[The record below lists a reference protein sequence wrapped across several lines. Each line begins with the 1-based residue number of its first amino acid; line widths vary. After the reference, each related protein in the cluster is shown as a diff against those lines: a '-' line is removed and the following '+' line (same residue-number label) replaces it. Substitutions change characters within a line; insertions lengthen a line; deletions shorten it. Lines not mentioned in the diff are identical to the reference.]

1 MGFELL
7 RDAEGGR
14 AVEEVCDRSGGADA
28 AAELQAVLAPLPRV
42 RTLVRVR
49 ARLRGP
55 GQA

>member
-28 AAELQAVLAPLPRV
+28 TAELQAVLAPLPRV

-49 ARLRGP
+49 VRVRSP